1 MKLLLTSAG
10 ITNDSIRNALVDLLG
25 RPITECKAVVVPT
38 AVYAM
43 RGGPAFATLLLQDLA
58 AMGWDE
64 FGVLELTALPT
75 LLEEHWRPGL
85 DAADVIIVAGGNT
98 GYLSYWWQ
106 HSGLAALLPEVLRDT
121 VYVGIS
127 AGGTTIT
134 HSLNV
139 DREHLERTGIYYDD
153 EYDEAAPPGA
163 GSDRAL
169 GLVDFVIRPH
179 LGADYFPTA
188 TMELMKT
195 AAAKVDVPLYA
206 IDDQTA
212 IKVVDGV
219 VEVVSEGDWTVF
231 NPGAFTPQQ
240 DSR

>member
-10 ITNDSIRNALVDLLG
+10 ITNDSIRDALLDLLG

-38 AVYAM
+38 AMHALP
-43 RGGPAFATLLLQDLA
+43 GGPGFSPMLLRDLA
-58 AMGWDE
+58 AMGWE
-64 FGVLELTALPT
+64 ELGVLELTALPT
-75 LLEEHWRPGL
+75 LLEEHWRPDL
-85 DAADVIIVAGGNT
+85 DAADVLIVAGGNT
-98 GYLSYWWQ
+98 GYLSHWWQ
-106 HSGLAALLPEVLRDT
+106 HSGLAGLLPEILQET

-139 DREHLERTGIYYDD
+139 DRERLERTGTFYDD

-188 TMELMKT
+188 TMELMK
-195 AAAKVDVPLYA
+195 AVAAKVDVPLYA

-212 IKVVDGV
+212 IKVIDGT
-219 VEVVSEGDWTVF
+219 VEVISEGHWKQF
-231 NPGAFTPQQ
+231 P
-240 DSR
+240 